1 MGNGKMAARPA
12 SPAPNGRRSAEP
24 RGKTATLRRDIIVIG
39 ASTGGLEAYR
49 RVLQPLPAD
58 LPAAIFIVL
67 HTHTTASMR
76 LPEILNGGGPF
87 KAAFAVHGE
96 PIEHGRVYVAPPDNH
111 LIVDRDFVHVV
122 RGPRENGHRPA
133 VDPLFRSAAHAYGAR
148 VIGVLLT
155 GALDCG
161 TAGLMMIK
169 AQGGTAIVQD
179 PDEAV
184 QPDMPRNA
192 LKHVDVD
199 HVVGIERIAPLL
211 ARFVRTPVPPPT
223 IQNGVLNGIEAE
235 TAQPAEV
242 VCPSCGGV
250 MTESAVNGLA
260 RFRCHTGHT
269 FTMDGLV
276 AEQARALE
284 TALWAAVR
292 ALEESETMARRMAS
306 HAALDLGD
314 RFEEKAATMKRHAH
328 RIQQMLLHGQG
339 LTVPDAGSAS
349 KSKRVRRTNGTGK
362 RRDTRAR
369 RVRGR
374 S

>member
-1 MGNGKMAARPA
+1 MAKTRVRSATPVPSAQRSAAPRVEMAA
-12 SPAPNGRRSAEP
+12 
-24 RGKTATLRRDIIVIG
+24 LRRDIIVIG
-39 ASTGGLEAYR
+39 ASTGGLEAFR
-49 RVLQPLPAD
+49 RLLQPLPAD
-58 LPAAIFIVL
+58 LPAAIFVVL
-67 HTHTTASMR
+67 HTHTTASAR
-76 LPEILNGGGPF
+76 LPEILNGGGPL
-87 KAAFAVHGE
+87 KSAYAIHGE

-111 LIVDRDFVHVV
+111 LIVDRDYVHVV

-133 VDPLFRSAAHAYGAR
+133 VDPLFRSAARAYGAR

-179 PDEAV
+179 PDEAL

-192 LKHVDVD
+192 LNHVDVD
-199 HVVGIERIAPLL
+199 HVVGVGRIAPLL
-211 ARFVRTPVPPPT
+211 ARFVRTPVRPPPAM
-223 IQNGVLNGIEAE
+223 QNGVLAGIEAA

-250 MTESAVNGLA
+250 MTESTINGLT

-269 FTMDGLV
+269 FTMDGLA

-284 TALWAAVR
+284 GALWAAVR
-292 ALEESETMARRMAS
+292 ALEESETLARRMAS
-306 HAALDLGD
+306 HASLDLGE
-314 RFEEKAATMKRHAH
+314 RFEEKAEAMKRHAH
-328 RIQQMLLHGQG
+328 RIQQMLLRGRG
-339 LTVPDAGSAS
+339 LTVPDAATKPAS
-349 KSKRVRRTNGTGK
+349 KSKRIRRATGTGK

-369 RVRGR
+369 RVR